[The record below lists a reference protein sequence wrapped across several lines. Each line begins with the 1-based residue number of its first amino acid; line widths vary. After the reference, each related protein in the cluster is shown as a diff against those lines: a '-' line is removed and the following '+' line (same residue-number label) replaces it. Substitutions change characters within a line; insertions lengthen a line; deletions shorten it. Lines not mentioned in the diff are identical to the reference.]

1 MVLWNAKPLLPASAV
16 AFAMPMIIGII
27 FLMSPPDAVICESAL
42 VISLKLK
49 LVSSEYHISL
59 FR

>member
-1 MVLWNAKPLLPASAV
+1 
-16 AFAMPMIIGII
+16 MPMIMGIS
-27 FLMSPPDAVICESAL
+27 FSMSPPVAVIELSAL